1 MSKANDIEYDTVEFI
16 EKDQDLLNPYYL
28 TDGKEL
34 EIDPIDEDQEKFKAL
49 RIKFSLPPSSY
60 ATIFIRELTHQD

>member
-34 EIDPIDEDQEKFKAL
+34 EIDLIDEDQE
-49 RIKFSLPPSSY
+49 
-60 ATIFIRELTHQD
+60 